1 MDLKKSKEIIWQN
14 NLESLL
20 FVKKFLEDGMKMLKE
35 NRRRENIK
43 EK

>member
-1 MDLKKSKEIIWQN
+1 MGLKKNKEIIWPN

-20 FVKKFLEDGMKMLKE
+20 FIKKFFEDGMKMLKE
-35 NRRRENIK
+35 NRRRESIK